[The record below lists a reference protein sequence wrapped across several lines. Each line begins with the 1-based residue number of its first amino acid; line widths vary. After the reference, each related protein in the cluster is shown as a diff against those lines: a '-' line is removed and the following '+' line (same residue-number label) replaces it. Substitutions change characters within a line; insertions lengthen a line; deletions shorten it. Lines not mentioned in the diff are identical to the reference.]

1 MSSKIYSYSYSNIN
15 GKVKEEEI
23 RIEDGKGK
31 ITKKEDGDII
41 EDEDITMEELE
52 DYMKEKN
59 IDLYITP
66 ELLEDAVDML
76 NQLLKSKNGRKNL
89 EQLQKLDLLEINDG
103 EDDIDEETSLEEI
116 NPEEDDDID
125 QESALEEID
134 LQEDDEITGE
144 EITPEEDDDI
154 DQESALEEIDLEE
167 DDESTGEEIIPEQV
181 SNTISEEE
189 AQHCEKI
196 LKLFGIEGTKP
207 TKDEFLK
214 VYNKL
219 YNAYLEDC
227 KGLRSE
233 ETTECKAKL
242 AELDKNFEAYSDPY
256 NCWDN

>member
-66 ELLEDAVDML
+66 EILEDAVDML

-116 NPEEDDDID
+116 IPEEDVDID
-125 QESALEEID
+125 QESAI
-134 LQEDDEITGE
+134 
-144 EITPEEDDDI
+144 
-154 DQESALEEIDLEE
+154 EEIDLEE
-167 DDESTGEEIIPEQV
+167 DDESTGEEIIPEQI

-189 AQHCEKI
+189 TQHCEKI

-233 ETTECKAKL
+233 ETAECKAKL
-242 AELDKNFEAYSDPY
+242 AELDKNFEAYSEPY